1 MGLFPPF
8 EKCSGVRQVL
18 GGGGK
23 RNLAGS
29 GEKASGGRCEYQKS
43 LCGASVRSFLSMC
56 TALCS
61 WKLRG
66 DWGESESG
74 GSTHDPR
81 PGRDILPTCLA
92 AFVLKGQAGPHYTLT
107 CPPACEQSHV
117 IASKGWGWGGVL
129 AQVTIVKQFCPG
141 L

>member
-43 LCGASVRSFLSMC
+43 L
-56 TALCS
+56 
-61 WKLRG
+61 
-66 DWGESESG
+66 
-74 GSTHDPR
+74 
-81 PGRDILPTCLA
+81 
-92 AFVLKGQAGPHYTLT
+92 
-107 CPPACEQSHV
+107 
-117 IASKGWGWGGVL
+117 
-129 AQVTIVKQFCPG
+129 
-141 L
+141 

>member
-92 AFVLKGQAGPHYTLT
+92 AFVLKSFVDHDGYSISSEGSL
-107 CPPACEQSHV
+107 PAVTDIMV
-117 IASKGWGWGGVL
+117 I
-129 AQVTIVKQFCPG
+129 
-141 L
+141 

>member
-43 LCGASVRSFLSMC
+43 LCGASVRSFLSVC

-61 WKLRG
+61 WRLRG
-66 DWGESESG
+66 EWGESESG

-92 AFVLKGQAGPHYTLT
+92 AFVLEGQAGPHYTLAHRPGNSLT
-107 CPPACEQSHV
+107 SLPRRGGGGGGPSTSHH
-117 IASKGWGWGGVL
+117 
-129 AQVTIVKQFCPG
+129 C
-141 L
+141 